1 MLYVYLV
8 ISVLVL
14 DVLGH
19 EPDGV
24 DGLLQVGLLLG
35 VVAEPAVKPASIE
48 Q

>member
-1 MLYVYLV
+1 MLVYLI

-24 DGLLQVGLLLG
+24 DGLLQVGLLLR
-35 VVAEPAVKPASIE
+35 VVAEPAVKPAVI